1 MIFFRIDYLC
11 LVMPKTKYKF
21 NPDSLSY
28 DKVRLGVKELFFR
41 FLAYLTASVI
51 IAVIYWVIFA
61 SFFDSPKE
69 KALER
74 EVEQMTIQYD
84 LIHREMANIEN
95 VLVGLQKTD
104 DNLYRTIF
112 EAEPIPDT
120 KRDGGVG
127 GVNRYESLEGYT
139 NSRLVIETATRLDKI
154 RKRVY
159 VQSKSFDDLIELAQN
174 KEDMLRS
181 IPAILPISNKDLTRT
196 ASGFGLRI
204 HPIYK
209 IIKFH
214 YGMDF
219 TSPAGTDVYS
229 TGNGVVIKC
238 LSSKRGYGN
247 HIIIDHGFGY
257 ISLYAHLSNFNVRV
271 RQKVQRGDVI
281 GFVGNTGTSVANH
294 LHYEI
299 KLNGTNVDPVNY
311 YFEDL
316 SPEEYER
323 MIEIASKT
331 GQSFD

>member
-1 MIFFRIDYLC
+1 
-11 LVMPKTKYKF
+11 MPRTKYKF
-21 NPDSLSY
+21 NPDSLSF
-28 DKVRLGVKELFFR
+28 DRVRLGMRALLFR
-41 FLAYLTASVI
+41 FLAYFIGSVI
-51 IAVIYWVIFA
+51 IALIYWVIFA

-69 KALER
+69 KALKR
-74 EVEQMTIQYD
+74 EVEQLSIQYD

-95 VLVGLQKTD
+95 ILDGLQKTD

-112 EAEPIPDT
+112 EAEPIPGT
-120 KRDGGVG
+120 LREGGVG

-139 NSRLVIETATRLDKI
+139 NSRLVIETASRLDKI
-154 RKRVY
+154 RKQVY
-159 VQSKSFDDLIELAQN
+159 VQSKSFDELIGLATR
-174 KEDMLRS
+174 KEEMLRS

-196 ASGFGLRI
+196 ASGFGRRI

-219 TSPAGTDVYS
+219 TAPSGTDIYA
-229 TGNGVVIKC
+229 TGNGQVVAVV
-238 LSSKRGYGN
+238 SAQRGFGK

-257 ISLYAHLSNFNVRV
+257 TSLYAHLSNFNVRV
-271 RQKVQRGDVI
+271 GQKVQRGDII
-281 GFVGNTGTSVANH
+281 GFVGNTGQSLANH

-299 KLNGTNVDPVNY
+299 KLNGVNVDPVNY

-316 SPEEYER
+316 TASEYER

>member
-1 MIFFRIDYLC
+1 
-11 LVMPKTKYKF
+11 MPPTKYKF
-21 NPDSLSY
+21 NPESLNF
-28 DKVRLGVKELFFR
+28 VRIKLGIGEILMR
-41 FLAYLTASVI
+41 FLAYFTGSLIVA
-51 IAVIYWVIFA
+51 ALYWLIFA

-69 KALER
+69 KMLQR
-74 EVEQMTIQYD
+74 EIQQLTIQYD
-84 LIHREMANIEN
+84 LINREMGNVEN
-95 VLVGLQKTD
+95 VLDDLQKTD

-112 EAEPIPDT
+112 EAEPIPAT
-120 KRDGGVG
+120 LREGGVG
-127 GVNRYESLEGYT
+127 GVNRYKSLEGYE
-139 NSRLVIETATRLDKI
+139 NSNLIIETVNRLDKI
-154 RKRVY
+154 RRKVY
-159 VQSKSFDDLIELAQN
+159 LQSKSFDDLISLAKN

-181 IPAILPISNKDLTRT
+181 VPAIIPISGKDLTRV

-219 TSPAGTDVYS
+219 TAPSGTDVYA
-229 TGNGVVIKC
+229 TGNGVI
-238 LSSKRGYGN
+238 SSVQSSQRGLGKN
-247 HIIIDHGFGY
+247 IVIDHGFGY
-257 ISLYAHLSNFNVRV
+257 TSTYGHLSNFNVRV
-271 RQKVQRGDVI
+271 GQKVQRGDVI
-281 GFVGNTGTSVANH
+281 GYVGNTGTSIANH

-316 SPEEYER
+316 SPAEYER